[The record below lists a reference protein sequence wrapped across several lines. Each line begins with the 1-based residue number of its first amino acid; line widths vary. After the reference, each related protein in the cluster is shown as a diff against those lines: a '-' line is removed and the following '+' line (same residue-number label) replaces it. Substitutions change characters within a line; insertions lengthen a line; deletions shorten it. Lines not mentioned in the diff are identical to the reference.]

1 LAVEF
6 ARSGEYAAGVYAAGV
21 YAAIAITPGEGNGLQ
36 YPPEVLRASLPLW
49 EGAHVFV
56 DHAGPSDLGRPGGR
70 SIRDLAGVFHAV
82 QWDEAAQA
90 VRGRLRLLKRHE
102 WLIGL
107 IDECL
112 ALRRSG
118 GPAPKIGLSA
128 DLYIERRGSA
138 VERIAQVYSL
148 DIVMNPAR
156 GGEIES
162 ALAVGQ
168 ASTPDEG
175 VLGESE
181 RQARTPAPQIERSDM
196 SEETTTI
203 ASRVRLGDPAELHQ
217 QACAALLEA
226 RLAGSRLPAPLQE
239 ELRARLAGRV
249 YAVEELEAELT
260 RANRLHSQLAE
271 AGVIRHLGRAQV
283 QSMSAPTDRLQLA
296 LERLLG
302 LKIPDSASDTPRLS
316 GIRELYLLTT
326 GDQEMTGRFQAE
338 RVGLAN
344 VNTTIMT
351 SIVKNALNKALL
363 QAFEMRPFWWKSI
376 VWEED
381 FATLNDVTWITAGG
395 IGDLPTVSE
404 GAAYSELSSPTDIEE
419 TSAFIK
425 KGGYVGITL
434 ETIDRDDV
442 ALLRAI
448 PRKLGLAANRT
459 LSAAIAAIFTAN
471 AGVGPTLAQ
480 DNKALFHTD
489 HGNLGSAALD
499 ATSWDACVQAMY
511 KQAEAGSS
519 ERLGVRPASLIVPIE
534 LENTARGLMDS
545 SEFVGGGSAIPAH
558 NPRYRSAGV
567 VVCPEFGDAGDWAAV
582 ANPAEC
588 PGVCV
593 GYRYGRA
600 PELFIAEDPLSGGM
614 FTNDAMRIKV
624 RFYYTVGVGEYR
636 ALYKANVT

>member
-1 LAVEF
+1 
-6 ARSGEYAAGVYAAGV
+6 
-21 YAAIAITPGEGNGLQ
+21 
-36 YPPEVLRASLPLW
+36 
-49 EGAHVFV
+49 
-56 DHAGPSDLGRPGGR
+56 
-70 SIRDLAGVFHAV
+70 
-82 QWDEAAQA
+82 
-90 VRGRLRLLKRHE
+90 
-102 WLIGL
+102 
-107 IDECL
+107 
-112 ALRRSG
+112 
-118 GPAPKIGLSA
+118 
-128 DLYIERRGSA
+128 
-138 VERIAQVYSL
+138 
-148 DIVMNPAR
+148 
-156 GGEIES
+156 
-162 ALAVGQ
+162 
-168 ASTPDEG
+168 
-175 VLGESE
+175 
-181 RQARTPAPQIERSDM
+181 M
-196 SEETTTI
+196 SEETTTTI

-239 ELRARLAGRV
+239 EVRARLGGRV
-249 YAVEELEAELT
+249 YGVDELDGELS
-260 RANRLHSQLAE
+260 RANRLHASLSE
-271 AGVIRHLGRAQV
+271 AGVIRGLG
-283 QSMSAPTDRLQLA
+283 APTVQQMTAPQDRLQLA

-302 LKIPDSASDTPRLS
+302 LRIPDSASDIPRLS

-326 GDQEMTGRFQAE
+326 GDSEMTGRFQAE

-344 VNTTIMT
+344 LTTTTMT

-363 QAFEMRPFWWKSI
+363 AAFEMRPFWWKSI

-395 IGDLPTVSE
+395 LGDLPTVTE

-419 TSAFIK
+419 TSSFIK

-442 ALLRAI
+442 ALIRAI

-459 LSAAIAAIFTAN
+459 LSAAIATLFTAN
-471 AGVGPTLAQ
+471 SGVGPTLAQ
-480 DNKALFHTD
+480 DSKALFHTD
-489 HGNLGSAALD
+489 HGNLGSTAL
-499 ATSWDACVQAMY
+499 ASGSWDACVQAMY
-511 KQAEAGSS
+511 KQSEAGSS

-534 LENTARGLMDS
+534 LEYTARQLMDS
-545 SEFVGGGSAIPAH
+545 AEFVGGGSASPAN

-567 VVCPEFGDAGDWAAV
+567 VVCPEFSDANDWAAA

-600 PELFIAEDPLSGGM
+600 PELFTAEDPLTGGM
-614 FTNDAMRIKV
+614 FTNDVMRLKV